1 MSHST
6 DAASQGA
13 NDAAKPVADGRPDG
27 VSLVHRDDTCGEL
40 LSAYQGTV
48 VHDLRGELN
57 GLLLTIDFVR
67 RQVGMMPN
75 TPPILVESLQDL
87 DKMRRSLTSTLN
99 ELDVVGHAR
108 RVTSGRQ
115 PAHRGDSNLG
125 DVISAAVR
133 QLEERARRREVQIDL
148 TPAADLYVSSDPV
161 LVQLTIQRLLFA
173 AIEGVRKSDVRI
185 WCERRDDRV
194 AVHVRVGDAAP
205 FAQDALAKAIA
216 AARNPMQQVAVA
228 LQLTGCLAE
237 SLGGDLTREAD
248 GTGVLFTL
256 AWPATPVAST

>member
-1 MSHST
+1 MSHSIDPLSH
-6 DAASQGA
+6 DAGPKP
-13 NDAAKPVADGRPDG
+13 DPAAAPRTEG
-27 VSLVHRDDTCGEL
+27 VSVVHRDDSCSEL

-67 RQVGMMPN
+67 RQVSLMPN

-115 PAHRGDSNLG
+115 AAHRGDANLG

-133 QLEERARRREVQIDL
+133 QMEERARRRDVQLAL
-148 TPAADLYVSSDPV
+148 TPAADIYLSVDPV
-161 LVQLTIQRLLFA
+161 LVQLTIQRVLFA
-173 AIEGVRKSDVRI
+173 AVEGIRKSDVRI
-185 WCERRDDRV
+185 WSERRGEDV
-194 AVHVRVGDAAP
+194 AVHVRVGDATP
-205 FAQDALAKAIA
+205 FAQDTLTRAIS

-228 LQLTGCLAE
+228 LQLAGWLAE
-237 SLGGDLTREAD
+237 SLGGVLTREPD
-248 GTGVLFTL
+248 GAGLLFTL
-256 AWPATPVAST
+256 KWPLNQPPAV